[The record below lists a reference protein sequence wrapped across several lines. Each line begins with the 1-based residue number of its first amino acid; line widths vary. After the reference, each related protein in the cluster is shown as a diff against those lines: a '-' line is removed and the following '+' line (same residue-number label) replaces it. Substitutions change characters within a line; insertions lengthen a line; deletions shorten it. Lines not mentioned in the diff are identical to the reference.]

1 MPVQGEHYW
10 RDENGLWV
18 ENVGPWA
25 KEKLKILTDYI
36 QISSGTR
43 KKYTHCAFVDV
54 FSGPGKSKIRGTS
67 ELIDGSPVAAYKQ
80 AQKSKAFSAICISD
94 ADPELLDSATS
105 RLRDLGAP
113 VSPIKGPA
121 SRSLP
126 EIVRSLSPSGLHL
139 ALLDP
144 HNLGT
149 LSFDLFE
156 CLAKL
161 QRIDV
166 IVHVSLGDLQRNVDR
181 YTSAD
186 HAQFD
191 RFAPGWRDHVGTDM
205 NQVSLRA
212 AILEYWTDKVVALG
226 LPRAKHCELIRGTKN
241 QRLYWLMF
249 LAKHELPHAFW
260 RKITSLA
267 KSPQLDL

>member
-25 KEKLKILTDYI
+25 KEKLKILTDYV
-36 QISSGTR
+36 QISGKTR

-54 FSGPGKSKIRGTS
+54 FCGPGQSKIRDTS
-67 ELIDGSPVAAYKQ
+67 ELIDGSSVAAHKQ
-80 AQKSKAFSAICISD
+80 AQKSNPFSSIFISD
-94 ADPELLDSATS
+94 ADQELLDSAAS
-105 RLRDLGAP
+105 RLRDLGAR
-113 VSPIKGPA
+113 VSPIEGPA
-121 SRSLP
+121 SKALP
-126 EIVRSLSPSGLHL
+126 AIVRSLSPSGLHL

-166 IVHVSLGDLQRNVDR
+166 IVHVSLGDLQRNADR
-181 YTSAD
+181 YTSKD

-191 RFAPGWRDHVGTDM
+191 SFAPGWRNHVRTDM
-205 NQVSLRA
+205 NQASLRA

-267 KSPQLDL
+267 KSPELDL